1 MMDARDVRFAEEVGG
16 ERVIAGADC
25 GFGTSAASMPTVF
38 PSIVSEKLRVLS
50 DGAAMVG
57 EG

>member
-1 MMDARDVRFAEEVGG
+1 LSIVDAVGA

-25 GFGTSAASMPTVF
+25 GFGTFAASTPTVF
-38 PSIVSEKLRVLS
+38 PSIVWEKLRVLS
-50 DGAAMVG
+50 EGAAMVG